1 MGGKG
6 RKRIRV
12 KMEGKGR
19 EEVSFLRLGGKKD
32 VGREGRW
39 WVSLTHQAHRF
50 FCSQIGRKYTYE
62 RENNYVLFLIAMG
75 HTNLNFFSFNFL

>member
-1 MGGKG
+1 M
-6 RKRIRV
+6 RV

-50 FCSQIGRKYTYE
+50 L
-62 RENNYVLFLIAMG
+62 LFPNWEEI
-75 HTNLNFFSFNFL
+75 

>member
-1 MGGKG
+1 M
-6 RKRIRV
+6 RV
-12 KMEGKGR
+12 KMEEKGR

-50 FCSQIGRKYTYE
+50 LLFPNWEEILVRKRKQLCS
-62 RENNYVLFLIAMG
+62 V
-75 HTNLNFFSFNFL
+75 FNCYGTH